1 MNFHEYQAKELF
13 AAYGI
18 PVPAGIVAATP
29 LAAVEAA
36 RELGGDMWVVK
47 AQVHAGGRGKAGG
60 VKLARSLEEVR
71 IEAERMLNM
80 KISTYQTGGFAL
92 PVDYVLI
99 AEAVDIR
106 AATVMTVNPREPSSG
121 FAASARA

>member
-13 AAYGI
+13 ASYGI

-60 VKLARSLEEVR
+60 VKLAKSLEEVR
-71 IEAERMLNM
+71 VEA
-80 KISTYQTGGFAL
+80 A
-92 PVDYVLI
+92 
-99 AEAVDIR
+99 
-106 AATVMTVNPREPSSG
+106 
-121 FAASARA
+121 